1 MYVLISVATVHS
13 TLNQI
18 QQHLIFLC
26 LVISKLNENNTMKNK
41 MLKITSIQ
49 LRIAHDKTKYTSY
62 IVKKR
67 NL

>member
-1 MYVLISVATVHS
+1 MKLLIVMLHILNGANLLRKDS
-13 TLNQI
+13 TI
-18 QQHLIFLC
+18 P
-26 LVISKLNENNTMKNK
+26 NTTKCN
-41 MLKITSIQ
+41 TIQ